1 MSTTSWSCA
10 RLALAI
16 CLALSLVCTTSEA
29 LAHDT
34 TAPVLRVRVDPVYPQ
49 AALDAGV
56 EGTVVLN
63 VFIDAAGNVQHVH
76 VVSSPGYGL
85 DQAALE
91 AARQFKFKP
100 ATDDGEPIASQVLY
114 EQRFII
120 NRTIRGELGAEPP
133 VLSAPP
139 EPHYETVV
147 VGRGPMT
154 SASASEIRDLDFEL
168 RPRTSPNDILRVV
181 PGLVTAQHQGGGKAD
196 QIFLRG
202 FDADHGTDVAVFVD
216 GVPVNMPTHAHGQG
230 YADLHFLIPE
240 VLQTVEVYKGSY
252 YPQFGDFDTAGAV
265 NLVTRKAFE
274 QSFVSLTGGWFRLDP
289 GHLSRDANT
298 LRFLGVAAPNT
309 DTLHSYVAVEAAH
322 TDGPFTTPENLNRYN
337 VFAKS
342 TYDLSPS
349 TSIGFMAT
357 SYASH
362 WTGSGQI
369 PARLVGTPEL
379 PTRWDSLDPTEGGS
393 TQRTSATLFLES
405 RPDPL
410 SRLNLRLYTIDYS
423 MALFND
429 FTFLLN
435 DPALGDEIEQDDARR
450 VSGLDARYELNRR
463 WLGAS
468 WKSILGAQVRADA
481 GHLELWDVTSQP
493 DPVTGAFNY
502 RKRLGHHMET
512 GDAAFGSSDANT
524 RLLNSSFYL
533 AEDTF
538 WSPRVRSLV
547 GLRGDYFSYQVQDL
561 DEVLGSGQPRTSGV
575 YQEALLSPKASLVVT
590 PLPARRLDLYLNFGT
605 GFHSNDAR
613 LAIRKTDPSVPEDQK
628 IGHVIP
634 RAYEGEIGARARFAD
649 RVDVAAALWYIYLQS
664 ETVFVGDAGVFEPS
678 DPTRR
683 YGLDVELRARLLPW
697 LYADADLS
705 LAHAQF
711 VVNGGNGGAVALAPR
726 VVYTAGLTARHP
738 RGWKGALRLRGVGDR
753 PIIDPGDA
761 AAFTAAGRPE
771 PRAEGYTILD
781 AFAGYGTRRW
791 EVVAQLENVLDG
803 AWREAQFANRSC
815 SRGENGAPGNPCFV
829 APGTGT
835 HANPSGIL
843 PDVHFTPGNP
853 VNLTVTG
860 KLFF

>member
-1 MSTTSWSCA
+1 MRSRA
-10 RLALAI
+10 RLALAT
-16 CLALSLVCTTSEA
+16 CLALSIARVAPQA

-49 AALDAGV
+49 TALDAGV
-56 EGTVVLN
+56 EGTVVMN
-63 VFIDAAGNVQHVH
+63 VFVDPAGNVQHVH

-85 DQAALE
+85 DQAAVQ

-100 ATDDGEPIASQVLY
+100 ATDDDKPVASQVVY
-114 EQRFII
+114 EQKFAI
-120 NRTIRGELGAEPP
+120 NRTIRGELGAESP

-202 FDADHGTDVAVFVD
+202 FDADHGTDVAVLVD

-240 VLQTVEVYKGSY
+240 VLQTVEVYKGAY

-265 NLVTRKAFE
+265 NLVTRKSFD

-309 DTLHSYVAVEAAH
+309 QTLHSYVAVEAAH

-337 VFAKS
+337 VFAK
-342 TYDLSPS
+342 TTWDLSPA
-349 TSIGFMAT
+349 TSVGLMAT
-357 SYASH
+357 TYASH

-379 PTRWDSLDPTEGGS
+379 PAVWDSLDPTEGGS
-393 TQRTSATLFLES
+393 SQRTSATLFVES

-410 SRLNLRLYTIDYS
+410 SHFSLRLYTIDY
-423 MALFND
+423 ALTLFND

-435 DPALGDEIEQDDARR
+435 NPANGDEIEQDDARR
-450 VSGLDARYELNRR
+450 VSGLDARYEVNRR

-468 WKSILGAQVRADA
+468 WKTILGAQARRDA
-481 GHLELWDVTSQP
+481 GHLALWDVTSQP
-493 DPVTGAFNY
+493 DPVTGAPNY
-502 RKRLGHHMET
+502 RKRLGLHQET
-512 GDAAFGSSDANT
+512 AGVAFGSSNADVQ
-524 RLLNSSFYL
+524 LLNSAFYL

-538 WSPRVRSLV
+538 WGRHLRSFV
-547 GLRGDYFSYQVQDL
+547 GLRGDYFSYQVAAL
-561 DEVLGSGQPRTSGV
+561 DEVLGPGQPRTSGV

-590 PLPARRLDLYLNFGT
+590 PLPARQLDLYLNFGM

-613 LAIRKTDPSVPEDQK
+613 LAIRRTDPSVPDDQK

-634 RAYEGEIGARARFAD
+634 RAYEGEVGARARLAE
-649 RVDVAAALWYIYLQS
+649 RVDVAVALWYIYLQS

-683 YGLDVELRARLLPW
+683 YGLDLELRARLLPW
-697 LYADADLS
+697 LFADADLS

-711 VVNGGNGGAVALAPR
+711 VSNGGNGGAVALAPR
-726 VVYTAGLTARHP
+726 IVYTAGLTARHP
-738 RGWKGALRLRGVGDR
+738 RGWKGALRLRGVADR
-753 PIIDPGDA
+753 PIVDPGDV
-761 AAFTAAGRPE
+761 AAFDAAGRPV
-771 PRAEGYTILD
+771 PQAKGYTILD

-791 EVVAQLENVLDG
+791 ELVAQLENVLG
-803 AWREAQFANRSC
+803 SSWREAQFANRSC
-815 SRGENGAPGNPCFV
+815 SRGENGTVGNPCFV
-829 APGTGT
+829 DPASGQRP
-835 HANPSGIL
+835 NPAGIL

-853 VNLTVTG
+853 INLTLTA